1 MVEAGANL
9 KQLGIPEE
17 ITLIVAPDTRYAEAI
32 VACNFYEEPSKK
44 FKLIG
49 VTGTKGKTTTTYMI
63 KEILEKADNIISAIR
78 FSKDGKNINMPYSEE
93 KIAIQDCI
101 KLMKNKVLIAG
112 QISEETKDIA
122 QKNNCKIIDI
132 MKKEEIV
139 ILNTIATAE
148 GTIQILME
156 NTDTILQ
163 GLKVLIL
170 GFGRVSKTLAQKLQ
184 QLQMEVTCAARKE
197 TDIAWIETYGY
208 NFININHINEKFSEY
223 DVIINTV
230 PAQIITEKEMEYISK
245 KTILIDLAS
254 YPGGVDFEKAKEKN
268 LKVIWA
274 LGIPGKVAPETSA
287 IFIKIE
293 IEKLIKNSYK
303 K

>member
-1 MVEAGANL
+1 MKNIY
-9 KQLGIPEE
+9 GIIGGDNRNIKLSILLAKEKNIVYTYGLEKAEE
-17 ITLIVAPDTRYAEAI
+17 IKDNQKINICTDL
-32 VACNFYEEPSKK
+32 
-44 FKLIG
+44 
-49 VTGTKGKTTTTYMI
+49 
-63 KEILEKADNIISAIR
+63 KEILEKADNIISAIP

-287 IFIKIE
+287 IFIKRE

>member
-1 MVEAGANL
+1 MKNIYGI
-9 KQLGIPEE
+9 LGGDNRNIKLSILLAKEKNIVYTYGLEKAEE
-17 ITLIVAPDTRYAEAI
+17 IKNNQKINICTDL
-32 VACNFYEEPSKK
+32 
-44 FKLIG
+44 
-49 VTGTKGKTTTTYMI
+49 
-63 KEILEKADNIISAIR
+63 KEILEKADNIISAIP

-208 NFININHINEKFSEY
+208 NFININNINEKFSEY

-287 IFIKIE
+287 IFIKRE

>member
-1 MVEAGANL
+1 MKNIYGI
-9 KQLGIPEE
+9 LGGDNRNIKLSILLAKEKNIVYTYGLEKAEE
-17 ITLIVAPDTRYAEAI
+17 IKNNQKINICTDL
-32 VACNFYEEPSKK
+32 
-44 FKLIG
+44 
-49 VTGTKGKTTTTYMI
+49 
-63 KEILEKADNIISAIR
+63 KEILEKADNIISAIP

-287 IFIKIE
+287 IFIKRE

>member
-1 MVEAGANL
+1 MKNIY
-9 KQLGIPEE
+9 GIIGGDNRNIKLSILLAKEKNIVYTYGLEKAEE
-17 ITLIVAPDTRYAEAI
+17 IKDNQKINICTDL
-32 VACNFYEEPSKK
+32 
-44 FKLIG
+44 
-49 VTGTKGKTTTTYMI
+49 
-63 KEILEKADNIISAIR
+63 KEILEKADNIISAIP

-208 NFININHINEKFSEY
+208 NFININNINEKFSEY

-287 IFIKIE
+287 IFIKRE

>member
-1 MVEAGANL
+1 MKNIYGI
-9 KQLGIPEE
+9 LGGDNRNIKLSILLAKEKNIVYTYGLEKAEE
-17 ITLIVAPDTRYAEAI
+17 IKDNQKINICTDL
-32 VACNFYEEPSKK
+32 
-44 FKLIG
+44 
-49 VTGTKGKTTTTYMI
+49 
-63 KEILEKADNIISAIR
+63 KEILEKADNIISAIP

-208 NFININHINEKFSEY
+208 NFININNINEKFSEY

-287 IFIKIE
+287 IFIKRE

>member
-1 MVEAGANL
+1 MKNIYGI
-9 KQLGIPEE
+9 LGGDNRNIKLSILLAKEKNIVYTYGLEKAEE
-17 ITLIVAPDTRYAEAI
+17 IKDNQKINICTDL
-32 VACNFYEEPSKK
+32 
-44 FKLIG
+44 
-49 VTGTKGKTTTTYMI
+49 
-63 KEILEKADNIISAIR
+63 KEILEKADNIISAIP

-254 YPGGVDFEKAKEKN
+254 YPGGVDLKKAKEKN

-287 IFIKIE
+287 IFIKRE

>member
-1 MVEAGANL
+1 MKNIY
-9 KQLGIPEE
+9 GIIGGDNRNIKLSILLAKEKNIVYTYGLEKAEE
-17 ITLIVAPDTRYAEAI
+17 IKDNQKINICTDL
-32 VACNFYEEPSKK
+32 
-44 FKLIG
+44 
-49 VTGTKGKTTTTYMI
+49 
-63 KEILEKADNIISAIR
+63 KEILEKADNIISAIP

-208 NFININHINEKFSEY
+208 NFININNINEKFSEY

-230 PAQIITEKEMEYISK
+230 PSKIITEKEMAYINQ
-245 KTILIDLAS
+245 KTLIIDLAS

-268 LKVIWA
+268 IKVIWA

-287 IFIKIE
+287 IFIKRE

>member
-1 MVEAGANL
+1 MKNIY
-9 KQLGIPEE
+9 GIIGGDNRNIKLSILLAKEKNIVYTYGLEKAEE
-17 ITLIVAPDTRYAEAI
+17 IKDNQKINICTDL
-32 VACNFYEEPSKK
+32 
-44 FKLIG
+44 
-49 VTGTKGKTTTTYMI
+49 
-63 KEILEKADNIISAIR
+63 KEILEKADNIISAIP

-208 NFININHINEKFSEY
+208 NFININNINEKFSEY

-287 IFIKIE
+287 IFIKRE
-293 IEKLIKNSYK
+293 IEKR
-303 K
+303 